1 VVADTAGY
9 FALSL
14 AAMEWLVEQG
24 GLRLNPASPFGFL
37 AVAPRQTTPQEQSA
51 AAKSELGRW
60 PRASLARV
68 LSIAAQPEAR
78 IRLTVVSPGQAPQQ
92 NTLLRR
98 GFSVVEAGFN
108 KEGFFFGEPL
118 GVGELEGR
126 LTGQLK
132 SEAPSAGATDRLIPP
147 RALTLL
153 TALWQRGRVAG
164 TAAVSGSDAVAA
176 CQRLGAD
183 EATARGLING
193 LVASEFVNEK
203 DGELLLDVEW
213 RPWLDRVW
221 SGALFEVEVTPLP
234 DGPFD
239 AAQLAE
245 RRQRLLFV
253 GRAGQRIVSR
263 AVDATSLE
271 ETPLGVPVQHGQAEP
286 FVALSY
292 LDDKSLARTLGA
304 FLGLN
309 EEGLRDSSSTSSQ
322 ALARD

>member
-1 VVADTAGY
+1 MVADTAGY
-9 FALSL
+9 AALSL
-14 AAMEWLVEQG
+14 AAMEWLLEQG

-68 LSIAAQPEAR
+68 LSMAAQPEAR

-108 KEGFFFGEPL
+108 KEGFFFGEPV
-118 GVGELEGR
+118 GVNELEGR
-126 LTGQLK
+126 LMGQLK
-132 SEAPSAGATDRLIPP
+132 SEAPSTDATDRLIPP

-153 TALWQRGRVAG
+153 TALWPRGGVAS
-164 TAAVSGSDAVAA
+164 TATVPVSDAVAT
-176 CQRLGAD
+176 CQRMGAD
-183 EATARGLING
+183 EATARGLMND
-193 LVASEFVNEK
+193 LVVSEFVNEK

-234 DGPFD
+234 DGPVD
-239 AAQLAE
+239 TTQLAQRRE
-245 RRQRLLFV
+245 RLVFV

-271 ETPLGVPVQHGQAEP
+271 EIPLGVSLQHGQAEP
-286 FVALSY
+286 LVALSY

-304 FLGLN
+304 LLGLN
-309 EEGLRDSSSTSSQ
+309 EEGLRDSSSASSQ
-322 ALARD
+322 AAPRD